1 MNGNPVVAAKTEARN
16 PEKYFPV
23 VRILTGSR
31 ALIGGGELF
40 SKNEEKLFES
50 KLTVPLFVG
59 ALEGIRA
66 CKHHKSKHCIG
77 IIELTLVQERAKL

>member
-1 MNGNPVVAAKTEARN
+1 MNGNPVVAKTEAWN

-31 ALIGGGELF
+31 SLIGELRRQF
-40 SKNEEKLFES
+40 SKNEEKLLENWES

-59 ALEGIRA
+59 ALEGTRA
-66 CKHHKSKHCIG
+66 CEHHKSN
-77 IIELTLVQERAKL
+77 